1 MSGRYRIIGTG
12 ASEIARSVEARVADG
27 SLPPGAALPPVRAL
41 AEDLGVAPGTVAAA
55 YKALRDRGVVETGG
69 RRGTRVRA
77 RPATTAHEPVPV
89 PLPAG
94 VRDVSAGEPDPA
106 LLPDPTAAL
115 VAAARLRHDYR
126 SPDVRPALAA
136 AARDR
141 LGADGVPA
149 DALAVVGGALDG
161 VERVLAAHLRPGD
174 VVACEDPGWVR
185 LLDLVGALGLV
196 VEPVPVDDEGPLPD
210 GVERALARGARALV
224 VTVRA
229 QNPTGAALS
238 PRRGRELRRV
248 LAGHPEVLLVEDDH
262 AAEVA
267 GADLV
272 TLADAVPVWAH
283 VRSVSKAWGPDLRVA
298 VLAGDATTVDR
309 VRGRQRLST
318 GWVSHVLQ
326 GAVAG
331 LWGSAEAT
339 ASVARARETYAARR
353 AGLLAAL
360 AGRGLPAH
368 GASGLN
374 VWVPVA
380 DETAATSS
388 LLAAGW
394 AAAPGARFR
403 TGSGPALRVT
413 VAGLAAD
420 DVEPLAAALA
430 AAAAARPGY
439 AV

>member
-1 MSGRYRIIGTG
+1 M
-12 ASEIARSVEARVADG
+12 ADG

-41 AEDLGVAPGTVAAA
+41 AEDLQVAAGTVAAA
-55 YKALRDRGVVETGG
+55 YRALRERGVVETGG
-69 RRGTRVRA
+69 RRGTRVRD
-77 RPATTAHEPVPV
+77 RPATTAREAVAV
-89 PLPAG
+89 ALPAG
-94 VRDVSAGEPDPA
+94 VRDVSTGEPDPA

-115 VAAARLRHDYR
+115 VAAARLRRDYR
-126 SPDVRPALAA
+126 SPDVLPALAA
-136 AARDR
+136 AAQDR

-149 DALAVVGGALDG
+149 DALGVVGGALDG

-196 VEPVPVDDEGPLPD
+196 VEPVPVDDEGPLPA

-238 PRRGRELRRV
+238 PARGRQLRDL
-248 LAGHPEVLLVEDDH
+248 LAGHPGVLLVEDDH

-267 GADLV
+267 GVDLV
-272 TLADAVPVWAH
+272 TLAGATPVWAH

-298 VLAGDATTVDR
+298 LLAGDATTVDR

-331 LWGSAEAT
+331 LWGST
-339 ASVARARETYAARR
+339 ASAGLVAQAGETYAARR
-353 AGLLAAL
+353 SGLLGAL
-360 AGRGLPAH
+360 AARGVTAH

-380 DETAATSS
+380 DETAAASS
-388 LLAAGW
+388 LLAADW

-430 AAAAARPGY
+430 HAVAAGPGY

>member
-1 MSGRYRIIGTG
+1 M
-12 ASEIARSVEARVADG
+12 ADG

-55 YKALRDRGVVETGG
+55 YRALRDRGVVETGG
-69 RRGTRVRA
+69 RRGTRVRD

-89 PLPAG
+89 ALPAG
-94 VRDVSAGEPDPA
+94 VRDVSTGEPDAA

-126 SPDVRPALAA
+126 SPDVLPTLATA
-136 AARDR
+136 GRAR
-141 LGADGVPA
+141 LAADGVPA

-196 VEPVPVDDEGPLPD
+196 VEPVPVDDEGPLPS

-238 PRRGRELRRV
+238 PARGEELRPL

-267 GADLV
+267 GVDLV
-272 TLADAVPVWAH
+272 TLSGTVPGWAH

-298 VLAGDATTVDR
+298 LLAGDATTVDR

-331 LWGSAEAT
+331 LWGSAQAT
-339 ASVARARETYAARR
+339 ASVARARDGYAARR
-353 AGLLAAL
+353 AALLAAL
-360 AGRGLPAH
+360 AEHGVAAH

-380 DETAATSS
+380 DETAASSS

-403 TGSGPALRVT
+403 TASGPALRVT
-413 VAGLAAD
+413 VAGLAAA
-420 DVEPLAAALA
+420 DVEPLAVALA